1 MDSLIGVVP
10 DNWTQRRLDEICEIL
25 AGPSGRQVSP
35 AGLGAADVPVVTPT
49 GLRHNRIA
57 DDYATGIPRG
67 KARELSRY
75 ALLPDDIVCARSGHL
90 GSQGLVSAHQRGWLL
105 GSGCYRFRVSSMINA
120 GYLVYYL
127 GHPAVRDWLIRSVR
141 GAMIPTLSTPMLGA
155 LPVVMPPAD
164 VQASAADVLG
174 ALNDKIIV
182 HEQISQTTAALRDAV
197 LLRLL
202 SGTPQGDEC
211 GQDGW

>member
-1 MDSLIGVVP
+1 MDSLIGTVP
-10 DNWTQRRLDEICEIL
+10 DNWTERRLDEICEIL
-25 AGPSGRQVSP
+25 AGPSKQVSP
-35 AGLGAADVPVVTPT
+35 AGLGSADVPVVTPT
-49 GLRHNRIA
+49 DLRHNRIA
-57 DDYATGIPRG
+57 DDYATGLPRE
-67 KARELSRY
+67 KARALSRY

-90 GSQGLVSAHQRGWLL
+90 GRQGLVSAHQGGWLL
-105 GSGCYRFRVSSMINA
+105 GSGCYRLRVSPLISA

-141 GAMIPTLSTPMLGA
+141 GAMIPTLSTSMLGA
-155 LPVVMPPAD
+155 LPVVVPQAD

-174 ALNDKIIV
+174 ALDDKIIV

-202 SGTPQGDEC
+202 SGPPQGDEF
-211 GQDGW
+211 GPDGW